1 MKKQLSVKTL
11 AMCGMLAALVFVATS
26 FLKLPVSITQG
37 YIHLGDGVILLGAGL
52 LGPASILA
60 SALGSMLADLLG
72 GKGKPKPQTGGGGTG
87 GEPITFAPVFNFY
100 GSVTRKDAEEA
111 GRISF
116 AEFKRL
122 YDRMR
127 AEERRKSFSLT

>member
-1 MKKQLSVKTL
+1 MIPALAAGGIATAPTL
-11 AMCGMLAALVFVATS
+11 AQIGEGGEPEAV
-26 FLKLPVSITQG
+26 LPLSK
-37 YIHLGDGVILLGAGL
+37 
-52 LGPASILA
+52 
-60 SALGSMLADLLG
+60 LADLLG
-72 GKGKPKPQTGGGGTG
+72 GKGKPKPQSGGGGTG
-87 GEPITFAPVFNFY
+87 GEPITFAPMFNFY

-127 AEERRKSFSLT
+127 AEERRKSFSPT